1 MGYEA
6 IRGRRGLIMAMM
18 CRKKC
23 KVLLS
28 VSLLFLVEMAS
39 FGGVLTIFKK
49 IGEEVSDVFNNIIV
63 GPKWEISLKTAAE
76 NNTLSRIK
84 GMSSLSLT
92 DPLVMNYSATLKCRP
107 TQRLQFSITQS
118 LRPYVTSKTS
128 TRSYESDVFSF
139 DTSYQLSH
147 ALQIRAGFGYMKY
160 SYGPGYQEYDP
171 FIGIGFAGQAYGFT
185 DVYTQIQNKVTSG
198 LSLNTKTVQLSANFG
213 LQNKGYL
220 YPELEEVTTTERK
233 NKMYN
238 WAFSADSMC
247 ILKLHPKLQTAFS
260 LNILPLE
267 SIGYY
272 TSEGYCELLYT
283 SHNMSIVTSYE
294 LNPSVG
300 IEVGYNYRKNES
312 LETYGKGS
320 ERFGIGAG
328 SRITEQS
335 VYYLK
340 VDFHP

>member
-1 MGYEA
+1 MLKMV
-6 IRGRRGLIMAMM
+6 IS
-18 CRKKC
+18 KKRC
-23 KVLLS
+23 KVLLI
-28 VSLLFLVEMAS
+28 VAGVFFLVKGVS
-39 FGGVLTIFKK
+39 FGGIFAIFEK
-49 IGEEVSDVFNNIIV
+49 IGSEVSEAFNSIIL
-63 GPKWEISLKTAAE
+63 GPKWEISMKTSAE

-92 DPLVMNYSATLKCRP
+92 DPAAMNYSVTLKCRP
-107 TQRLQFSITQS
+107 SQKLQFSITQN
-118 LRPYVTSKTS
+118 LRPYVTSRTS
-128 TRSYESDVFSF
+128 TRSYDSDVFSF
-139 DTSYQLSH
+139 DTYYQVSPV
-147 ALQIRAGFGYMKY
+147 LQIRAGLGYMKY
-160 SYGPGYQEYDP
+160 NYGPGYQEYDP

-198 LSLNTKTVQLSANFG
+198 FSLNTKSLQISANVG

-220 YPELEEVTTTERK
+220 YPELEDLSAGKRE

-247 ILKLHPKLQTAFS
+247 ILKLHPKLQTT
-260 LNILPLE
+260 LLINILPLE
-267 SIGYY
+267 SLGYY

-283 SHNMSIVTSYE
+283 SNNMSITTSYE
-294 LNPSVG
+294 LNPTIG

-312 LETYGKGS
+312 LETYGKGA

-328 SRITEQS
+328 SRVTEQS
-335 VYYLK
+335 VYYIK